1 MCYNIMKY
9 YLKGATAVETQNK
22 KEATRF
28 SFLDIVEMFVIAMSV
43 VLIIFSFFFRQT
55 VVDGDSMMNTL
66 QNGERLLITN
76 CFYTPERSDIVVFQT
91 TETGRKY
98 PLVKRIIAIEGDTV
112 RIEKNGIYV
121 NGELLSEPYA
131 YTTNK
136 HYVYQDGLMN
146 CFTLGKD
153 YTVPEDHI
161 FVLGDH
167 RDNSADSRS
176 FGFVPENSIL
186 GHVFLRIMPFSEFG
200 FVD

>member
-1 MCYNIMKY
+1 MKY
-9 YLKGATAVETQNK
+9 YVKGATAMQNQSK
-22 KEATRF
+22 KETNRF
-28 SFLDIVEMFVIAMSV
+28 SAFDFIEMFVIAMSV
-43 VLIIFSFFFRQT
+43 VLIIFTFFFRQT

-66 QNGERLLITN
+66 QNEERLLITN
-76 CFYTPERSDIVVFQT
+76 CFYTPKRSDIIVFQT

-98 PLVKRIIAIEGDTV
+98 PLVKRIIALEGDTV
-112 RIEKNGIYV
+112 RIERHGIYV

-131 YTTNK
+131 YTTDP
-136 HYVYQDGLMN
+136 HYVYQDGLMS
-146 CFTLGKD
+146 CFDLGKS

>member
-1 MCYNIMKY
+1 M
-9 YLKGATAVETQNK
+9 KGATTVKNERK
-22 KEATRF
+22 KEISRF
-28 SFLDIVEMFVIAMSV
+28 SFLDIIEMFVIAMSV

-76 CFYTPERSDIVVFQT
+76 CFYTPERSDIIVFQT

-98 PLVKRIIAIEGDTV
+98 PLVKRIIALEGDTV
-112 RIEKNGIYV
+112 RIEKDGIYV

-131 YTTNK
+131 YTTDPN
-136 HYVYQDGLMN
+136 YVYRDGLMN
-146 CFTLGKD
+146 RFDLGRE
-153 YTVPEDHI
+153 YTVPEDYV

-176 FGFVPENSIL
+176 FGFIPENSIL

>member
-1 MCYNIMKY
+1 MKN
-9 YLKGATAVETQNK
+9 ATK
-22 KEATRF
+22 KDASRF
-28 SFLDIVEMFVIAMSV
+28 SFLDFIEMFVIAMSV

-66 QNGERLLITN
+66 HNEERLLITN

-91 TETGRKY
+91 AETGRKY
-98 PLVKRIIAIEGDTV
+98 PLVKRIIALAGDTV
-112 RIEKNGIYV
+112 RIEKHGIYV

-131 YTTNK
+131 YTTDPN
-136 HYVYQDGLMN
+136 YVYAEGLMS
-146 CFTLGKD
+146 CFDLGKD
-153 YTVPEDHI
+153 YTVPEDYV

-176 FGFVPENSIL
+176 FGFIPENSIL